1 MQKPMRVFVGTDDS
15 QVVATKV
22 LEYSIRKHASGP
34 VEFHGMTAD
43 RMPVPR
49 DKKNKPRTG
58 FSFCR
63 FTIPQRCGY
72 RDRALYLDADM
83 LVFTDIAELWRI
95 PFGDQTVLCTWQG
108 EVPEAWRNNPSFKTG
123 RHYAVMLL
131 DCERLHWDVRD
142 IVRGLDEDRYSYQQ
156 LMYDMCIVAPD
167 AIDHRLATEW
177 NSLENYEAGKT
188 KNIHYTV
195 VPTQPWKCRTNPHGA
210 VWDQHLAEAIAKGI
224 VTRDDIEIGVE
235 AGYVHRDLLR
245 FVGRTMAPVTK
256 GAALAKPPAPLPPVP
271 SKQTVLFFLQLI
283 TDTDLLVPLLVE
295 ARRREGVDT
304 RLVVDDA
311 ILAKVPTLA
320 DQLHRRGLMFYRTN
334 VKEMQAGRGPSLQGI
349 THVVTA
355 TEATAGPHLAAH
367 TLVKLAQRHGI
378 PCITLQHGFEN
389 VGLTWFDHVHTP
401 ANTAFRS
408 DRILTWGN
416 TKLHP
421 EAHVVTRSRCMPV
434 GCFKELIPA
443 RGRLQRPAAR
453 PRFVAVLE
461 NLHWHRF
468 DNAYRQRFLADLEQA
483 VRATPDTTWF
493 VRPHPAGR
501 YLTTHFRGDLPRADN
516 LIIADPK
523 AEQWQG
529 WHGPELFAISDLVV
543 TTPSTVALD
552 VARCGVPV
560 VVVGYDEDVAPSA
573 PLPLIL
579 EARDWQRFAAQ
590 AGNASERE
598 QLVASGRQFVER
610 VSLPGDAAARA
621 LDAVLA
627 TTLIET
633 GDRVMPTPGL
643 FERVGKAVRAMFG
656 AGN

>member
-15 QVVATKV
+15 QIVATKV

-43 RMPVPR
+43 RMPLPR

-63 FTIPQRCGY
+63 LTIPQRCGY
-72 RDRALYLDADM
+72 QDRGLYLDADM

-108 EVPEAWRNNPSFKTG
+108 QPPEAWRNNPSFKTG

-131 DCERLHWDVRD
+131 DCERLHWDIRD
-142 IVRGLDEDRYSYQQ
+142 IVRGLDEARYSYQQ
-156 LMYDMCIVAPD
+156 LMYDMCIVAPE
-167 AIDHRLATEW
+167 AIDHRLAPEW
-177 NSLENYEAGKT
+177 NSIENYEAGRT

-210 VWDQHLAEAIAKGI
+210 IWDQHLTEAIAKGV
-224 VTRDDIEIGVE
+224 VTRDDIESGVE
-235 AGYVHRDLLR
+235 AGYVHADLLR
-245 FVGRTMAPVTK
+245 FVGKVMAPVTK

-271 SKQTVLFFLQLI
+271 STQTILFFLQLI
-283 TDTDLLVPLLVE
+283 TDMDLLVPLLVE
-295 ARRREGVDT
+295 ARRREGIDT

-320 DQLHRRGLMFYRTN
+320 DHLHQRGLMFYRTN
-334 VKEMQAGRGPSLQGI
+334 VNDLQAGRGPVLDGI

-355 TEATAGPHLAAH
+355 TESTAGPHLAAH

-389 VGLTWFDHVHTP
+389 IGLTWFDHEHTP
-401 ANTAFRS
+401 ANTTFRS

-416 TKLHP
+416 TALHP
-421 EAHVVTRSRCMPV
+421 EAHAVTRSRCQPV

-443 RGRLQRPAAR
+443 RGRLQRPAGR

-468 DNAYRQRFLADLEQA
+468 GAEYRQRFLSDLERV

-501 YLTTHFRGDLPRADN
+501 YLTTHFRGELPRADN

-523 AEQWQG
+523 AKEWQG

-560 VVVGYDEDVAPSA
+560 VVVGYDEKVDPYS
-573 PLPLIL
+573 PLPVIRVA
-579 EARDWQRFAAQ
+579 EDWGRFAVA
-590 AGNASERE
+590 AGDPAERE
-598 QLVASGRQFVER
+598 QFVASGRRFVER
-610 VSLPGDAAARA
+610 ASLPGDAAVRA
-621 LDAVLA
+621 IDAILA
-627 TTLIET
+627 TALIEMSE
-633 GDRVMPTPGL
+633 RMPSNPGML
-643 FERVGKAVRAMFG
+643 HRVGRAMRAMFG
-656 AGN
+656 AGG